1 MVCFQGKWVTSPF
14 MVVTSYEGKRCMGMN
29 QNSCLCVI
37 PCFVKE
43 CYMGAIELLA
53 SREQA
58 GLLLDDLC

>member
-14 MVVTSYEGKRCMGMN
+14 MVVTSCEGIRCMVYEKR
-29 QNSCLCVI
+29 LCVI